1 MVTSQDNKLL
11 SSKTKN
17 NVTVDYDYENVM
29 KSLDKFISNKYN
41 KNTKKFISNN
51 FFNKLINRSNLND
64 NNSRNDK

>member
-1 MVTSQDNKLL
+1 
-11 SSKTKN
+11 
-17 NVTVDYDYENVM
+17 M

-41 KNTKKFISNN
+41 KNTKKFISNT